1 MILITGGTGKV
12 GRELVRQLST
22 VGVSARVLVRT
33 ERSARSIRDIG
44 LEAILG
50 DLTDPRSIQGAL
62 RGVKKA
68 FLLAPPSQTETDLK
82 CRFIA
87 AAKEAGVHQVVM
99 VTAAGNT
106 HYSPVFQARQHAR
119 AEDCLK
125 TSGLCFA
132 ILQPTFFMQNFIAQA
147 EGIRSQGAIYGNF
160 GEGKIAFVDA
170 GDIASVA
177 RSCLTEDGH
186 DRETYV
192 VTGAESLTH
201 TMVVEKLSA
210 ALGKEIRYVDLPPE
224 QSIRGM
230 ISMGYPEWLAAD
242 LARLAQNVAAGLFA
256 MTTDVVERITRRP
269 PIPFDQFLQNNL
281 TAFASVASGGSLS

>member
-33 ERSARSIRDIG
+33 ETSARSIRDIG

-50 DLTDPRSIQGAL
+50 DLTDPRSIQEAL
-62 RGVKKA
+62 RGVEKA
-68 FLLAPPSQTETDLK
+68 FLLAPPSQTETGLK

-87 AAKEAGVHQVVM
+87 AAKEAGVRQVVM
-99 VTAAGNT
+99 LTAAGNT

-125 TSGLCFA
+125 TSGLHFA

-147 EGIRSQGAIYGNF
+147 EGIRSQRAIYGNF

-170 GDIASVA
+170 RDIAAVA
-177 RSCLTEDGH
+177 KSCLTEDGH
-186 DRETYV
+186 DRETYA
-192 VTGAESLTH
+192 VTGAEGLTH
-201 TMVVEKLSA
+201 KMVVEKLSTT
-210 ALGKEIRYVDLPPE
+210 LGKVIRYIDLPPE

-230 ISMGYPEWLAAD
+230 NSMGYPEWLARD

-256 MTTDVVERITRRP
+256 MTTDVVERITKRS
-269 PIPFDQFLQNNL
+269 PIRFDQFLQDNL
-281 TAFASVASGGSLS
+281 SAFASVASGGSL

>member
-12 GRELVRQLST
+12 GQELVRQLSK

-33 ERSARSIRDIG
+33 ETSAGSIRDLG
-44 LEAILG
+44 LDAVLG
-50 DLTDPRSIQGAL
+50 DLTDPRSVREAL
-62 RGVKKA
+62 RGVEKA

-87 AAKEAGVHQVVM
+87 AAKEAGVRQVVM

-125 TSGLCFA
+125 TSGLHFA
-132 ILQPTFFMQNFIAQA
+132 IVQPTFFMQNFITQA
-147 EGIRSQGAIYGNF
+147 EGIQSQGAVYGNF
-160 GEGKIAFVDA
+160 GDGQISFVDTR
-170 GDIASVA
+170 DIAAVA
-177 RSCLTEDGH
+177 GCCLTEDGH

-192 VTGAESLTH
+192 LTGPEGLTH
-201 TMVVEKLSA
+201 RMVVEKLSA
-210 ALGKEIRYVDLPPE
+210 ALGRKVRYIDLSAE
-224 QSIRGM
+224 QSISGM
-230 ISMGYPEWLAAD
+230 TSMGYPEWLAAD

-256 MTTDVVERITRRP
+256 MTTDVVERITKRP
-269 PIPFDQFLQNNL
+269 PIRFDQFLQDNL
-281 TAFASVASGGSLS
+281 SAFAPVASGGSL